1 MKRLSKLETIV
12 MAIGA
17 LLSVCGVMI
26 YVVSGASWAC
36 WLFLVGALAFVAT
49 QERQTYEGRNV
60 TISRLR
66 RIMTMGNL
74 CLLLSAFMMAEDVSH
89 ILYSLI
95 TSMWTNGYYF
105 YVSYIHNNWVIPL
118 IVAVVI
124 ELYTTIRISSELQR
138 EAKKT

>member
-17 LLSVCGVMI
+17 LLSVFGVMI

-36 WLFLVGALAFVAT
+36 WLFLVGALAFLAT
-49 QERQTYEGRNV
+49 QERQTYEGRYV
-60 TISRLR
+60 TIDRLR
-66 RIMTMGNL
+66 RIVTRGDL
-74 CLLLSAFMMAEDVSH
+74 CWVLSAFLVAEDVSH
-89 ILYSLI
+89 ILYSVI

>member
-17 LLSVCGVMI
+17 LLSVFGVMI

-49 QERQTYEGRNV
+49 QERQNYEGRNV

-89 ILYSLI
+89 ILYSVI

>member
-17 LLSVCGVMI
+17 LLSVFGVMI

-36 WLFLVGALAFVAT
+36 WLFLVGALAFVAM

-89 ILYSLI
+89 ILYSVI

-105 YVSYIHNNWVIPL
+105 YVSYIHNNWVILL

>member
-17 LLSVCGVMI
+17 LLSVFGVMI

-36 WLFLVGALAFVAT
+36 WLCLVCALAFVAT
-49 QERQTYEGRNV
+49 PERQTYEGRNV

-89 ILYSLI
+89 ILYSVI

>member
-1 MKRLSKLETIV
+1 
-12 MAIGA
+12 
-17 LLSVCGVMI
+17 MI

-89 ILYSLI
+89 ILYSVI

-105 YVSYIHNNWVIPL
+105 YVSYIHNNWVILL